1 MVTFNV
7 RFNIAKG
14 GHAFA
19 VIGYKENISKNELL
33 IEFLNPWHCG
43 DYLENN
49 IKKNKEYNNLDNKL
63 KNLFDEQK
71 KGENISE
78 EEFNEPELKEA
89 FDNYAKNGYLIMKFN
104 TFFKWFTRVDLCDP
118 MIGSEEIIIE
128 IFPKEK
134 RDITFNITELVKF
147 KSFLIYNKEKLSS

>member
-1 MVTFNV
+1 MITFDLENKNKKEEEIKTNFLKKIIKYLDYRGLVTFNV

-33 IEFLNPWHCG
+33 IEILNPWHSG

-49 IKKNKEYNNLDNKL
+49 IKKNNDYNNLDNKL
-63 KNLFDEQK
+63 KYLFDEQK

-78 EEFNEPELKEA
+78 EEFNEPELREA
-89 FDNYAKNGYLIMKFN
+89 FDNY
-104 TFFKWFTRVDLCDP
+104 
-118 MIGSEEIIIE
+118 
-128 IFPKEK
+128 EK
-134 RDITFNITELVKF
+134 MDI
-147 KSFLIYNKEKLSS
+147 

>member
-63 KNLFDEQK
+63 KNLFDESMKICQQK
-71 KGENISE
+71 QTLMTECRKVED
-78 EEFNEPELKEA
+78 EL
-89 FDNYAKNGYLIMKFN
+89 
-104 TFFKWFTRVDLCDP
+104 TR
-118 MIGSEEIIIE
+118 
-128 IFPKEK
+128 KK
-134 RDITFNITELVKF
+134 RQRED
-147 KSFLIYNKEKLSS
+147 EKLYSEQFDYYEKLFQNLASQRKK